1 MTKISALGKM
11 KSIDVILKSGQSWYH
26 GGKYIYIYLYI
37 YIYIYTYTYFQY
49 QIIHLRQ
56 WPTNKGTVK
65 ETKKSYQKMAIDW
78 YKALS

>member
-56 WPTNKGTVK
+56 
-65 ETKKSYQKMAIDW
+65 
-78 YKALS
+78 